1 MYRRVLVA
9 IDGSE
14 TSDLAL
20 RQAIRL
26 AKAQRARLRLVH
38 VVDEVATNGAMPCAP
53 TDFWKAVRK
62 AGERILE
69 SARMR
74 AVRDGVEAETKL
86 LENRAFGS
94 VIRRVSNLI
103 VAEAERWRA
112 DLIVIGTHGR
122 RGLSKLLLGSVADG
136 VVRTSG
142 TSVLLVRGAGRR
154 AKGSDRTR
162 NAR

>member
-14 TSDLAL
+14 ASDLAL
-20 RQAIRL
+20 RQAIQL
-26 AKAQRARLRLVH
+26 AKGQRARLRLVH
-38 VVDEVATNGAMPCAP
+38 VVDEVAAQGAMPSAP
-53 TDFWKAVRK
+53 ADFWSAVRK
-62 AGERILE
+62 AGARILE
-69 SARMR
+69 RARAR

-86 LENRAFGS
+86 LEVRSFGGL
-94 VIRRVSNLI
+94 VRRVPNLI

-122 RGLSKLLLGSVADG
+122 RGLSKFLLGSVADG

-142 TSVLLVRGAGRR
+142 TSVLLIRGTGR
-154 AKGSDRTR
+154 GTR
-162 NAR
+162 RGR